1 MVQLQMTISSASV
14 TQLITHACERA
25 KFEVALQIIDD
36 ILMLGMNPSINHFLP
51 LLRTSGSFS
60 RAKSV
65 LQRMEYAG
73 LEINVISYTAAIK
86 SCENKGDWRSALELL
101 DLMRTVGILPNKI
114 TYCVISVASRGCKGD
129 VAANLREMEHC
140 GVPRN
145 QLCYGSALPALG
157 AICGPRC
164 RYVMLLSRC
173 CCRTCRAR
181 AYPCRRASSTPSSPH
196 HRHAAKPPC
205 CGPHAPRPAPRT
217 ATPRTRTSPNQQ
229 AALDASRPQQHSE
242 CDQASA
248 HRGRRAAADLG
259 AHPAAHR
266 RVGTRGGGRYAES
279 VQHGD
284 GRAGGVREGRGGD
297 GAVRGAGCVRSKAF
311 QVLLQVRHAG
321 LRL

>member
-181 AYPCRRASSTPSSPH
+181 AYPCRRASSTPSSP
-196 HRHAAKPPC
+196 RCETPMPR
-205 CGPHAPRPAPRT
+205 APRPTPR
-217 ATPRTRTSPNQQ
+217 AVTPRTRTSTSRAGRVAPSTAQRMRPSQ
-229 AALDASRPQQHSE
+229 RPQRKESSRRPGS
-242 CDQASA
+242 ASCSSSTC
-248 HRGRRAAADLG
+248 GDPGWWTL
-259 AHPAAHR
+259 R
-266 RVGTRGGGRYAES
+266 RVCSARRWTCWRGTGGAR
-279 VQHGD
+279 
-284 GRAGGVREGRGGD
+284 R
-297 GAVRGAGCVRSKAF
+297 
-311 QVLLQVRHAG
+311 
-321 LRL
+321 